1 MGVLAFGSRN
11 ESSDFCMYAEGA
23 VREEQDVS
31 PLMFAVGV
39 KVLIQQNVSLLGAK
53 K

>member
-1 MGVLAFGSRN
+1 
-11 ESSDFCMYAEGA
+11 MYGEGA
-23 VREEQDVS
+23 VREEWDVS
-31 PLMFAVGV
+31 PLVSVVGV